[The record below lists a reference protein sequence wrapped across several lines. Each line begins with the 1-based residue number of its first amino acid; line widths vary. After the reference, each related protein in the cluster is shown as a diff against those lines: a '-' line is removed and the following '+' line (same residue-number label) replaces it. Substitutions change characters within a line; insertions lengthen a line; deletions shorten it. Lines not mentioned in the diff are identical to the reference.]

1 MGSPRGPPMGSPG
14 GPMPLGPPWGP
25 FYSQILS
32 FYSQIL
38 SFYSQI
44 LSFITKKYRFTVGNQ
59 KIQIYGRLP
68 SRKKIFAGFAGENFF
83 PPSRS
88 NSGGLFFT
96 FFYPKNIDLRSASL
110 LEKNFRGFAA
120 KIFFRFTVEFWR
132 YSAGVPGP
140 PTLPRRG
147 PWGPPRLVSLRRKNS
162 RALARVTFF

>member
-1 MGSPRGPPMGSPG
+1 MAPMGSPG
-14 GPMPLGPPWGP
+14 GPMGLGPPWGP

-32 FYSQIL
+32 FYSQILSFYNQIL

-88 NSGGLFFT
+88 NSG
-96 FFYPKNIDLRSASL
+96 RSVL
-110 LEKNFRGFAA
+110 GR
-120 KIFFRFTVEFWR
+120 
-132 YSAGVPGP
+132 
-140 PTLPRRG
+140 
-147 PWGPPRLVSLRRKNS
+147 
-162 RALARVTFF
+162 